1 MLNVLGEDYVR
12 TAKSKG
18 LSQSVVI
25 FKHALR
31 NALIPATTIIALNLA
46 TLLGG
51 TVAIEDIFN
60 WPGIG
65 RFTVQALENLDYPS
79 IIGTTLVFAVGV
91 VAVNLIA
98 DILYSKLRPKDRTGV
113 AIKS

>member
-1 MLNVLGEDYVR
+1 MLRVLGEDYVR

-31 NALIPATTIIALNLA
+31 NALIPATTIIALNFA

-51 TVAIEDIFN
+51 TVVIEDIFN

-65 RFTVQALENLDYPS
+65 RFTVQALENLDYPT

-98 DILYSKLRPKDRTGV
+98 DVLYAVFDPRIEPE
-113 AIKS
+113 